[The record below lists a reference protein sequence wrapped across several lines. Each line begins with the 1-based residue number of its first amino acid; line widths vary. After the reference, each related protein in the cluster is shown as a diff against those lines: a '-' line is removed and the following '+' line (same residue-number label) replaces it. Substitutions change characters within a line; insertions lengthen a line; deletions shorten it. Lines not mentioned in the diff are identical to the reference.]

1 MKVSTIVTT
10 YNWPEALSLV
20 LAGLARQSVL
30 PDEVIVADDGSGE
43 RTRRTLLDT
52 ARSFPTSLR
61 HYWQDDT
68 GFRAARARNGA
79 IAAARGDYILFLD
92 GDMVP
97 HRHFVADHLRNAR
110 TGTFVQGSRALT
122 STVLAERM
130 LQHKAIDLNPLSP
143 QLMRRRNAVRSR
155 FLSRLASTISTRLL
169 RGIKTCNQGWFRS
182 DLIRLNGFDER
193 MIGWGRE
200 DAELA
205 WRAWHAGIVPRHVRF
220 EALAW
225 HLYHPERHVNGESKN
240 HGYLRETQ
248 RNGNTWAD
256 WGLDWHLARGR
267 TLPDLRLL
275 EME

>member
-10 YNWPEALSLV
+10 YDWPEALSLV

-43 RTRRTLLDT
+43 RTRRTLREI
-52 ARSFPTSLR
+52 ARIFPTSLR
-61 HYWQDDT
+61 HYWQEDA

-79 IAAARGDYILFLD
+79 IAAARGEYILLLD
-92 GDMVP
+92 GDMIP
-97 HRHFVADHLRNAR
+97 HRHFVADHLRNA
-110 TGTFVQGSRALT
+110 TAGTFAQGSRALT

-130 LQHKAIDLNPLSP
+130 LLHKAIDLSP
-143 QLMRRRNAVRSR
+143 FSPHLKRRRNAVRSR
-155 FLSRLASTISTRLL
+155 ILSGLASTISTRRL

-205 WRAWHAGIVPRHVRF
+205 WRAWHAGIVPRHIRF
-220 EALAW
+220 AALAW
-225 HLYHPERHVNGESKN
+225 HLYHPERHVNGGSKN
-240 HGYLRETQ
+240 DGYLGETQ
-248 RNGNTWAD
+248 RNSNTWAD

>member
-43 RTRRTLLDT
+43 RTRRTLLDA

-97 HRHFVADHLRNAR
+97 HRHFVADHLRN
-110 TGTFVQGSRALT
+110 
-122 STVLAERM
+122 
-130 LQHKAIDLNPLSP
+130 
-143 QLMRRRNAVRSR
+143 
-155 FLSRLASTISTRLL
+155 
-169 RGIKTCNQGWFRS
+169 
-182 DLIRLNGFDER
+182 
-193 MIGWGRE
+193 
-200 DAELA
+200 
-205 WRAWHAGIVPRHVRF
+205 
-220 EALAW
+220 
-225 HLYHPERHVNGESKN
+225 
-240 HGYLRETQ
+240 
-248 RNGNTWAD
+248 
-256 WGLDWHLARGR
+256 
-267 TLPDLRLL
+267 
-275 EME
+275 